1 MPLTCQLPEPSAV
14 LVPTTALPL
23 YSVIVLLA
31 SAVPAMSIELA
42 LSCAGAVVV
51 ITGAAG
57 ATVSTTNA
65 GGGAVAVFRVT
76 VSVVVVC
83 GCVSAGGVGGV
94 RVWGAAPARAGGGAA

>member
-57 ATVSTTNA
+57 AVRSSCNASTLEKPLVLVAASVADA
-65 GGGAVAVFRVT
+65 GRLHSAPPVT
-76 VSVVVVC
+76 GS
-83 GCVSAGGVGGV
+83 
-94 RVWGAAPARAGGGAA
+94 PLTPQF